1 MDRATHFREA
11 AAAANHHLRRTR
23 WRYSKKLKRL
33 AIDHYLERRREGCS
47 HRNIA
52 KELGISLVTLRTWTA
67 DSKPQAAFRPVH
79 IAGSS
84 PTAALA
90 ALRVVTPSGLQI
102 EGLSFEQVV
111 ELSRAWQ

>member
-1 MDRATHFREA
+1 MKGAWTTHFREA

-33 AIDHYLERRREGCS
+33 AIDHYLERCS

-67 DSKPQAAFRPVH
+67 HSKPQAAFRPVR

-84 PTAALA
+84 PTAASA

-102 EGLSFEQVV
+102 EGLSFEKVI
-111 ELSRAWQ
+111 ELSRAWK